1 MNIYPFPFVRLKLP
15 SDLHSLSPWILAAA
29 FVAASDIVCRHLFAL
44 PAELTL
50 LRGCVATTVVL
61 LLAIK
66 RHWANDRVCFECT
79 SLGAL
84 VPALWLINRTLPPGV
99 RVLPLLAVGAV
110 LASYA
115 AWRFAPDAGQVG
127 VWWAWRAG
135 LRRSGVILIP
145 LAITLVLL
153 FGCSRQQPVE
163 PSAGHELK
171 GEIIRVVP
179 GNHALVVHHEDI
191 PGYMPSMT
199 MEFPVEG
206 GEMDRFKVGQHIIA
220 RLVEA
225 KPGDLRLQEVRV
237 RDSDPALAKGRP

>member
-1 MNIYPFPFVRLKLP
+1 MNAYRSPFAHLKLP

-29 FVAASDIVCRHLFAL
+29 FVTASDIVCRHLFAL

-66 RHWANDRVCFECT
+66 RHWSNDRVCFECT

-84 VPALWLINRTLPPGV
+84 VPALWLLNRTLPPGV

-135 LRRSGVILIP
+135 LRRSGLILIP
-145 LAITLVLL
+145 LAVPLVLL
-153 FGCSRQQPVE
+153 FGCSRQHPVE
-163 PSAGHELK
+163 QSAGRELK
-171 GEIIRVVP
+171 GEIIRIVP
-179 GNHALVVHHEDI
+179 ANHALVVHHEDI

-206 GEMDRFKVGQHIIA
+206 GEMDRFKVGQHITEMCDISSA
-220 RLVEA
+220 GSFGA
-225 KPGDLRLQEVRV
+225 
-237 RDSDPALAKGRP
+237 PASSLPA